1 MAVGTGFVLGIFSSY
16 LIIVYDPIINA
27 LLGAFLALIIYQVV
41 SFSRFFGKRRGEFEY
56 EYRNDL
62 VEKYIKKM
70 VLKTFGI
77 LAYINFIQDGFNEI
91 SSTQEDICKRLIKNE
106 GIKSSSSN
114 LFFIY
119 LKMSNLS
126 MKLNNFKKEKEMI
139 LSAIHLKPNDLIA
152 NYRLAICHE
161 MEGSAENAIKHY
173 NLATNDPFLRSN
185 QLRKFILS
193 QVERIKL
200 KGPMNRPPVLGAKY
214 LT

>member
-1 MAVGTGFVLGIFSSY
+1 MAIGTGFVVGIFSSY

-27 LLGAFLALIIYQVV
+27 LIGAFLAFIIYQVV
-41 SFSRFFGKRRGEFEY
+41 SFARFFGKRRGEFEY
-56 EYRNDL
+56 DYRNDL
-62 VEKYIKKM
+62 VEKYIRKI

-77 LAYINFIQDGFNEI
+77 LTYINFIQDGFNDI
-91 SSTQEDICKRLIKNE
+91 SSTQEDICKRLLINE
-106 GIKSSSSN
+106 SIKSSSSN

-126 MKLNNFKKEKEMI
+126 MKLDNFKKEKEML
-139 LSAIHLKPNDLIA
+139 LSAIDLEPSDLIS
-152 NYRLAICHE
+152 NYRLAVCHE

-173 NLATNDPFLRSN
+173 NLATNDPYLSSN
-185 QLRKFILS
+185 QLREFILS

-214 LT
+214 LP